1 MSNTRSKELIA
12 SMANYLNESDTYMS
26 GGEAA
31 DYLNRNG
38 ARTSYGEEYKGGRGT
53 YTAIGATYDYLM
65 EQGREEE
72 AHNVATRFTKD
83 NAWGEYEELDDD
95 EYYDDEYYD
104 DEE

>member
-38 ARTSYGEEYKGGRGT
+38 ARTSYGEEYKGG
-53 YTAIGATYDYLM
+53 
-65 EQGREEE
+65 
-72 AHNVATRFTKD
+72 
-83 NAWGEYEELDDD
+83 
-95 EYYDDEYYD
+95 
-104 DEE
+104 